1 MRYHPYYY
9 CATPTPAYA
18 STTSMRGGAGGG
30 GLHHHPL
37 FTSTL
42 SFTDVF
48 VLAVLVAILLT
59 YLRHHYGEV
68 EYVRSR
74 VDGRK
79 YLVRKLPDKRK
90 AADTLAR
97 INIELT
103 RLVEHLTE
111 KYGADDPRIRRLR
124 VNYNPDNVSEGGLE
138 HGYTS
143 YSVNKGEKIV
153 LCIRQDDNAF
163 VPPNVLLYVSIH
175 ELAHLA
181 TKSIG
186 HESPFWANFRWM
198 LKEAIAIGVYERV
211 DYAEEPQRYCGIR
224 ISSSVV

>member
-1 MRYHPYYY
+1 MRNHYYY
-9 CATPTPAYA
+9 YATTPTATATP
-18 STTSMRGGAGGG
+18 MRGGGGANRNY
-30 GLHHHPL
+30 HPL
-37 FTSTL
+37 FASSL

-48 VLAVLVAILLT
+48 VLALLVVILLT

-68 EYVRSR
+68 EYVKSR

-79 YLVRKLPDKRK
+79 YLVRKLPDRKK

-111 KYGADDPRIRRLR
+111 KYGTDDPRIKRLR

-153 LCIRQDDNAF
+153 LCIRQDDNSF